1 MRFVLLLCVSIALA
15 GCGEGSSFGSAGNA
29 PQPCLDAIA
38 DARDLADSLSAVLG
52 EASEYGPW
60 IKEAAMAGASD
71 DIATIESIGRR
82 LNRSSEKL
90 DGYIVKV
97 ERQVE
102 SFNANAAKCE

>member
-1 MRFVLLLCVSIALA
+1 
-15 GCGEGSSFGSAGNA
+15 
-29 PQPCLDAIA
+29 
-38 DARDLADSLSAVLG
+38 
-52 EASEYGPW
+52 
-60 IKEAAMAGASD
+60 MAGASD